1 MKNRVTEWIAGLLFG
16 FGLILSGMTD
26 PGKVLGFLDL
36 LGIWD
41 PSLMCVM
48 AGAIM
53 VGYFAFS
60 IAKTRTQSLLGG
72 RLYLP
77 LTQGIDPPLVIGA
90 MLFGAGW
97 GLAGFCPGPAIVSLA
112 SGHLKAA
119 AFVVFMMLGMWLSKT
134 IPSVIRRYSQ
144 SPSESSE

>member
-36 LGIWD
+36 LGEWD
-41 PSLMCVM
+41 PSLMFVM

-53 VGYFAFS
+53 VGYCAFS
-60 IAKTRTQSLLGG
+60 TAKTRTQSLLGG

-77 LTQGIDPPLVIGA
+77 HSQGIDPPLVIGA

-112 SGHLKAA
+112 SGHLKVV
-119 AFVVFMMLGMWLSKT
+119 AFVVFMMLGMWLSKI
-134 IPSVIRRYSQ
+134 IPSVIRTYFQ